1 VQPPHKSY
9 AEHQQWRK
17 KFDQVRESVIT
28 AWLKQYDLRKTQYL
42 AGHKYV
48 SSTEDYKANVI
59 DELQED
65 IRKFLPL

>member
-1 VQPPHKSY
+1 MLHKFS
-9 AEHQQWRK
+9 A
-17 KFDQVRESVIT
+17 FVIT

>member
-1 VQPPHKSY
+1 MRNTNNGV
-9 AEHQQWRK
+9 K